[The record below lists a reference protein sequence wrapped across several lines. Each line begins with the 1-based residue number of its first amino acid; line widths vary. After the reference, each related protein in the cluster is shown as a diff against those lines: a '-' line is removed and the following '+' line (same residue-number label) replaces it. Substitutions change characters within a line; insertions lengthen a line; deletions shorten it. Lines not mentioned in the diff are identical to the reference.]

1 MTFLKFNID
10 SGPHFFPE
18 FFTCIATPKKSSG
31 EKPNLIFSFH
41 KWDFRKSARNEK
53 FG

>member
-31 EKPNLIFSFH
+31 DLIFSFQ
-41 KWDFRKSARNEK
+41 KLDFRKSARNEK